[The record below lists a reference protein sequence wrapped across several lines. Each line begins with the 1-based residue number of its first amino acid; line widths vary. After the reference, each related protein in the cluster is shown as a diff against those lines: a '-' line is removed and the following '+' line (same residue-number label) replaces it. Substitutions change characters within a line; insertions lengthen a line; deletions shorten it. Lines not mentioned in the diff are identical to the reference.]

1 MASRWVRTIVVIAT
15 TLAAWLVVMPA
26 YAAAPLCDDR
36 GATMFAPAPQLQSPE
51 TSIDVGDS
59 PDEGC
64 LDEASGLHALQEGRA
79 PSPVAPSSQGIDAT
93 LPSSLAI
100 APASHVVMGAPRG
113 VLVVV
118 PAGVRDQVDR
128 PPR

>member
-1 MASRWVRTIVVIAT
+1 MSRRFVRTIVVLAT

-51 TSIDVGDS
+51 TSIDTGEAPDDGCMSGD
-59 PDEGC
+59 E
-64 LDEASGLHALQEGRA
+64 GLHAVQEGQC
-79 PSPVAPSSQGIDAT
+79 PNPIPTSNGIDAT
-93 LPSSLAI
+93 LPSSVSI
-100 APASHVVMGAPRG
+100 APASHVVMGAPRD
-113 VLVVV
+113 VLVIVA
-118 PAGVRDQVDR
+118 PGVRDRVDR